1 MRTMTNT
8 NKYQEYDIITIIIVL
23 VSCIITT
30 LLNELRCLI
39 SQNSKPSIPTP
50 GKHVGPSKTTKR
62 TSNSKTKNQPRSR
75 STKPSSGTV
84 DQKKVAGGSVK
95 ATPKKHTASS
105 RRSKQ
110 SGSTCNSQTS
120 TKSSTS
126 LVLEIQQPVRT
137 GNSASPMTTQ
147 ECILQNDHTTA
158 ST

>member
-1 MRTMTNT
+1 MTDT
-8 NKYQEYDIITIIIVL
+8 NKYQDYDIITIIIVL

-30 LLNELRCLI
+30 LIHELKCLI
-39 SQNSKPSIPTP
+39 SQNSASSTPTP
-50 GKHVGPSKTTKR
+50 GKHVGQSRTTKR

-84 DQKKVAGGSVK
+84 DRKKVDGGTSK
-95 ATPKKHTASS
+95 ATPKKRTASS
-105 RRSKQ
+105 RKSKQ

-120 TKSSTS
+120 TRSSTS

-147 ECILQNDHTTA
+147 ECILLNDQGTA
-158 ST
+158 DT

>member
-1 MRTMTNT
+1 MTDSNFH
-8 NKYQEYDIITIIIVL
+8 QEHDIITIIIVL

-30 LLNELRCLI
+30 LIHELKCLI
-39 SQNSKPSIPTP
+39 SPASASSIPTL
-50 GKHVGPSKTTKR
+50 GKHVGPSRTTKR

-84 DQKKVAGGSVK
+84 DRMRAAGTGPKDTQKQR
-95 ATPKKHTASS
+95 TASS
-105 RRSKQ
+105 RRSKR

-120 TKSSTS
+120 TRSSTS

-147 ECILQNDHTTA
+147 ECILLNDRSTA
-158 ST
+158 DT

>member
-1 MRTMTNT
+1 MTDT

-95 ATPKKHTASS
+95 ATPKKRTASS

-120 TKSSTS
+120 TKSFVDQPSLGDTTTS
-126 LVLEIQQPVRT
+126 SNWEL
-137 GNSASPMTTQ
+137 SFS
-147 ECILQNDHTTA
+147 NDYARMYPTERPYYC
-158 ST
+158 

>member
-1 MRTMTNT
+1 MTNT

-30 LLNELRCLI
+30 LLNELQCLI
-39 SQNSKPSIPTP
+39 SPASASSIPTP
-50 GKHVGPSKTTKR
+50 GKHVGPSRTTKR

-84 DQKKVAGGSVK
+84 DQKKVDGGTGK
-95 ATPKKHTASS
+95 DTQKKRTASS

-110 SGSTCNSQTS
+110 SKPSCNSQTN

-147 ECILQNDHTTA
+147 ECILLNDRSTA
-158 ST
+158 DT

>member
-1 MRTMTNT
+1 MTNT

-50 GKHVGPSKTTKR
+50 GKCVGPSKTTKR
-62 TSNSKTKNQPRSR
+62 TSNSKTKSQPRSR
-75 STKPSSGTV
+75 STAPTSGTV
-84 DQKKVAGGSVK
+84 DQKKVGGGTKK
-95 ATPKKHTASS
+95 ATQKKRTASS
-105 RRSKQ
+105 TRSKR
-110 SGSTCNSQTS
+110 SNATCNSQTS

-137 GNSASPMTTQ
+137 GNCVSPMVTQ
-147 ECILQNDHTTA
+147 ECILQNDLGTNDT
-158 ST
+158 

>member
-1 MRTMTNT
+1 MTDT
-8 NKYQEYDIITIIIVL
+8 NKYQDYDIITIIIVL

-30 LLNELRCLI
+30 LVYELKCLI
-39 SQNSKPSIPTP
+39 SPASASSTPTP
-50 GKHVGPSKTTKR
+50 GKHVGPSRTTKR

-84 DQKKVAGGSVK
+84 DQKKVDGGTSK
-95 ATPKKHTASS
+95 ATPKKRTASS
-105 RRSKQ
+105 RRSKR
-110 SGSTCNSQTS
+110 SGNTCNSQTN

-147 ECILQNDHTTA
+147 ECIRVPGHTTA
-158 ST
+158 DT